1 MSYQVNIMMSSKIN
15 IYGQEREG
23 AMRTGHPLTYRCLEG
38 FLADLPCTGNAT
50 NEGLFWYMLYS
61 QAWLNYGLWGSN
73 NHIKCLI
80 K

>member
-1 MSYQVNIMMSSKIN
+1 MMSSKIN

-50 NEGLFWYMLYS
+50 DEGFFW
-61 QAWLNYGLWGSN
+61 N
-73 NHIKCLI
+73 
-80 K
+80 